1 MLLVDAGVEDR
12 DVDVDAQVVLAVDAD
27 VRVGGREDPVDPR
40 RDQLRGLLDLEVEL
54 DVLHAAIV
62 AKAVQPSLGH
72 RTGEAMQRVL
82 GELLK
87 WRAELQAN
95 NRNPLFAVPLA
106 PLILFIIGWALYRLV
121 VFRVVDRD
129 LFVSLLATFGLSILL
144 QQLMNTVFTGDI
156 WTAESDLGTSLLF
169 GGLVS
174 ISNVKIV
181 AFFLAILLG
190 VCLMTFLRYSRL
202 GQAIRATAQ
211 NPRAARVLGIDTDKL
226 YAITFGLNAAICGAC
241 GALVA
246 MTYNIHPYIGRPYT
260 IRAFMIVIVA
270 GLGNLA
276 GVVLAGLGLGAAENI
291 AGFVLGAEFQLAFVF
306 GLLVVVLVWRNTRL
320 AAKRQYLK

>member
-1 MLLVDAGVEDR
+1 VLDNLMILIQAPVITADLVINGLLVGAIFALAASGLALVWGVMNIINI
-12 DVDVDAQVVLAVDAD
+12 AQGEFVMMGGYVAMVLFWNDI
-27 VRVGGREDPVDPR
+27 
-40 RDQLRGLLDLEVEL
+40 
-54 DVLHAAIV
+54 H
-62 AKAVQPSLGH
+62 
-72 RTGEAMQRVL
+72 
-82 GELLK
+82 
-87 WRAELQAN
+87 
-95 NRNPLFAVPLA
+95 PLFAVPLA

-129 LFVSLLATFGLSILL
+129 LFVSLLATFGLSIVL

-246 MTYNIHPYIGRPYT
+246 MTYNIHPYIGLPYT

>member
-1 MLLVDAGVEDR
+1 MILFQAPVITADLVINGLLVGAIFALAAYGLALVWGVMNIINI
-12 DVDVDAQVVLAVDAD
+12 AQGEFVMM
-27 VRVGGREDPVDPR
+27 GGY
-40 RDQLRGLLDLEVEL
+40 
-54 DVLHAAIV
+54 V
-62 AKAVQPSLGH
+62 AMIMYWNDIH
-72 RTGEAMQRVL
+72 
-82 GELLK
+82 
-87 WRAELQAN
+87 
-95 NRNPLFAVPLA
+95 PLFAVPLA
-106 PLILFIIGWALYRLV
+106 PLVLFVIGWVLYRLV

-156 WTAESDLGTSLLF
+156 WTAESDLGTLLLF

-181 AFFLAILLG
+181 AFFLAIVLG

-246 MTYNIHPYIGRPYT
+246 MTYNIHPYIGLPYT